1 MLAKAIALNL
11 PVFKAIK
18 LNFNL
23 KLCLIFVFAL
33 ILSLLSVCI
42 YQFNRYTQEV
52 YLIQTYQN
60 KVVAL
65 TKENKSLEINFA
77 NTNSLKN
84 INSFL
89 AEQNFEKVSQAA
101 YVYLLNGTA
110 LAK

>member
-1 MLAKAIALNL
+1 MIE
-11 PVFKAIK
+11 
-18 LNFNL
+18 NFQ
-23 KLCLIFVFAL
+23 KKI
-33 ILSLLSVCI
+33 I
-42 YQFNRYTQEV
+42 T
-52 YLIQTYQN
+52 
-60 KVVAL
+60 L